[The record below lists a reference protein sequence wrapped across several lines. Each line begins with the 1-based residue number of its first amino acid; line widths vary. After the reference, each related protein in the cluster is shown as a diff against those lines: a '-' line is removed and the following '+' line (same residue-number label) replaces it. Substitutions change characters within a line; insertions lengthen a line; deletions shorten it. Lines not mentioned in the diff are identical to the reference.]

1 MQLRRKSTVKLADG
15 SSTAVGGTTMR
26 ASLVILLLG
35 GLVLCC
41 AGPAGAQTGRTKWCS
56 APPVTLDFDMRD
68 IPEPRERH
76 QGYYGDF
83 MYSTFALQAKEAL
96 DIPRS
101 ARKVAGKPKPAYNV
115 NCLDEVPDSSWYT
128 NRNTKAPMSLE
139 AVKQGPNSGTGPAP
153 GVWHVIRGKSQGIS
167 PGFLIRDSR
176 GDIYQLKFDPPD
188 YPEMATAAEVIAS
201 KLYFAAGYN
210 VKENYVVVFDR
221 QRLQLIEDAKIN
233 DRYGRSRQMTEEDLE
248 HILSLVARRKDGA
261 YRAVAGKYLDGLAKG
276 PFTFEGVRK
285 DDPNDWIPHEHRRDL
300 RGLRVFA
307 SWVNDNDFREGN
319 TLDMYIEEGGR
330 RFLKHYFLDIGSTLG
345 SETIFPN
352 PDRIGNE
359 YIFDGAQVTKSLFS
373 LGLYRPRWKGS
384 SKDVPCPSAGFIES
398 EIFDPGRWRPNYPV
412 LPFENMTLQ
421 DAFWGAR
428 LVLSFTD
435 EQIRAAVTTGEFSDP
450 GAAEF
455 LANALIGRRDKI
467 ARHWLQRVNPLDRF
481 AVTATPDGTPH
492 LAFTDIEVERGVLPA
507 PRRSY
512 EYTIRDAQTGKTVQ
526 SRQSA
531 SGPSFDLSS
540 IVSGKGVSGERVY
553 RITIRSLRQSRRQG
567 KDIDVYVVGQGETQ
581 GFQVVGV
588 DREG

>member
-1 MQLRRKSTVKLADG
+1 
-15 SSTAVGGTTMR
+15 MR
-26 ASLVILLLG
+26 VSLVISLLVALA
-35 GLVLCC
+35 LCC
-41 AGPAGAQTGRTKWCS
+41 AGPAAAQTGKTKWCNT
-56 APPVTLDFDMRD
+56 PPVTADFDMRD

-83 MYSTFALQAKEAL
+83 MYSTFPLQAKEAL
-96 DIPRS
+96 DIPRG
-101 ARKVAGKPKPAYNV
+101 ARKVAGKPKPTYNV

-128 NRNTKAPMSLE
+128 NRNLKAPLSLE
-139 AVKQGPNSGTGPAP
+139 AVKQGPNTGTGPAP
-153 GVWHVIRGKSQGIS
+153 GIWQVIQGKSQGIS

-210 VKENYVVVFDR
+210 VKENYIVVFDR
-221 QRLQLIEDAKIN
+221 QRLQLAANAKTN

-248 HILSLVARRKDGA
+248 HILSLVARRKDGS
-261 YRAVAGKYLDGLAKG
+261 YRAVAGKYLDGIAKG

-330 RFLKHYFLDIGSTLG
+330 RFLKHYFIDVGSTLG

-352 PDRIGNE
+352 TDRVGNE
-359 YIFDGAQVTKSLFS
+359 YIFDGAQVGKSLFS

-384 SKDVPCPSAGFIES
+384 SRNVSYPSVGFIES

-421 DAFWGAR
+421 DAFWGTR

-435 EQIRAAVTTGEFSDP
+435 EQIRAAVETGEFSDS

-455 LANALIGRRDKI
+455 LAKVLIERRDKI
-467 ARHWLQRVNPLDRF
+467 ARHWLTRVNPLHRF
-481 AVTATPDGTPH
+481 AVTAAADGTPR
-492 LAFTDIEVERGVLPA
+492 LSFEDIEAEHASLPA
-507 PRRSY
+507 PGRSY
-512 EYTIRDAQTGKTVQ
+512 EYTIRDAQTGRTIQ
-526 SRQSA
+526 RRQSA
-531 SGPSFDLSS
+531 SSPSLDLSS
-540 IVSGKGVSGERVY
+540 IVSRGDVPAQRVY
-553 RITIRSLRQSRRQG
+553 RITVHSLRQGRRQAG
-567 KDIDVYVVGQGETQ
+567 EIDVYVDGSLGLK
-581 GFQVVGV
+581 VVGV
-588 DREG
+588 TRKG